1 MAPTQRLEGSSSNLH
16 ICSIY
21 IFGQI
26 WCNNYTEAN
35 QTEIALALLALVD
48 YSFSGYSAADSP
60 AGHQARQPGALESS
74 AVRRAQRVLGVSCV
88 NVMCS
93 L

>member
-1 MAPTQRLEGSSSNLH
+1 MAIFPALQKLTH

-35 QTEIALALLALVD
+35 QTELALALLALVD

-74 AVRRAQRVLGVSCV
+74 RLLCEEHKELSVSV
-88 NVMCS
+88 V
-93 L
+93 